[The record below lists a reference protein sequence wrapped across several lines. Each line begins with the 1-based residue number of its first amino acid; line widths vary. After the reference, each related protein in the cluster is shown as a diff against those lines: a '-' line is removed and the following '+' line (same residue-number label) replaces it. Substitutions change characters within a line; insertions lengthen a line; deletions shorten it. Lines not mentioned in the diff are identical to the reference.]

1 MVIALLE
8 AVRVSNTI
16 VVQNPYYKQVNLL
29 GVYRCR
35 ILQPIHLLQV
45 FLEIV

>member
-1 MVIALLE
+1 MVIALPE

-16 VVQNPYYKQVNLL
+16 VQNPYYKQINLL
-29 GVYRCR
+29 GTYRCT

>member
-1 MVIALLE
+1 MVTALAE

-16 VVQNPYYKQVNLL
+16 VVQNPCYKQINSL
-29 GVYRCR
+29 GTYRCT